1 MSAMNNSL
9 TARIAFFCCLAAAAG
24 CFISCKRRTEHK
36 NFTVFR
42 YNEMGDVTSL
52 DPASARSFENE
63 VIDNQIY
70 NGLIQLDDSLKIRP
84 CIAKKWEISPDGK
97 IYTFHLRQDVFFHDD
112 SIFPGGKGRK
122 VTASDFVHSF
132 FRLFDARVSDATT
145 LLANV
150 DRVYPGTYQG
160 FYAPNDSTFIIYMKR
175 AYAPFMNIL
184 TMKYFSVIP
193 IEAVDR
199 YGLDFGE
206 HPVGTGPFQLKRWER
221 GDRMILVRN
230 NHYFEKDNSG
240 NTLPYI
246 DGVVITFIKDAETSF
261 LQFLDD
267 KMDLV
272 SGILAINPR
281 EVLTPDGQLK
291 DEFKKKMYMQRTPFI
306 KTDYLG
312 FMVDSSRK
320 GTDKNPLCNKTL
332 RQAIN
337 YAINRENIVRYLRNN
352 VGIPANGGF
361 VPPFLP
367 GSRNNKVQGYS
378 YNPDKARQL
387 LAAAGYPNG
396 NNLPVLVLR
405 VSSEWEQLALA
416 VQSQLQQVGIKVNV
430 LREQPAIL
438 AECVASGQCYF
449 FKKSWVGDYPDGENF
464 LSLFCTKNFSP
475 QGVNYFR
482 YSDPAFDELYDKAIG
497 ESNDSI
503 RYADYRKLDE
513 MVMEAAPVVPL
524 YYDEVIRLVSNKVSG
539 LPVNSLNML
548 DLRYVKK
555 AGGEQGE

>member
-1 MSAMNNSL
+1 MKKS
-9 TARIAFFCCLAAAAG
+9 IAAEIVLFTYLSV
-24 CFISCKRRTEHK
+24 ISCWLMSCRQNTAHK
-36 NFTVFR
+36 TFTFFR

-52 DPASARSFENE
+52 DPASARSFESE

-70 NGLIQLDDSLKIRP
+70 NGLVQLDDSLRIKP
-84 CIAKKWEISPDGK
+84 CLAKAWEIAPDGK
-97 IYTFHLRQDVFFHDD
+97 IYTFHLRQDVYFQDD

-132 FRLFDARVSDATT
+132 FRLFDARISDATT
-145 LLANV
+145 LLENV

-206 HPVGTGPFQLKRWER
+206 HPIGTGPFQLKRWER

-230 NHYFEKDNSG
+230 NHYFEKDKQGTS
-240 NTLPYI
+240 LPYI
-246 DGVVITFIKDAETSF
+246 DGVVITFIRDAETSF
-261 LQFLDD
+261 LKFLDGKID
-267 KMDLV
+267 MV

-291 DEFKKKMYMQRTPFI
+291 DEFRKKMYMQRAPFI

-312 FMVDSSRK
+312 FMMDSSK
-320 GTDKNPLCNKTL
+320 NDVNKNPLCSKAL

-337 YAINRENIVRYLRNN
+337 YAINKEDIVRYLRNN

-367 GSRNNKVQGYS
+367 GSKDNKIEEYR
-378 YNPDKARQL
+378 YNPDKAHEL
-387 LAAAGYPNG
+387 LAKAGYPNG
-396 NNLPVLVLR
+396 NNLPALVLR
-405 VSSEWEQLALA
+405 VSSEWEQLAMA
-416 VQSQLQQVGIKVNV
+416 VQSQLQQVGIKINV

-438 AECVASGQCYF
+438 SECVASGQCYF
-449 FKKSWVGDYPDGENF
+449 FKKSWVGDYPDEENF

-475 QGVNYFR
+475 QGVNYFH
-482 YSDPAFDELYDKAIG
+482 YSDAAFDELYDKAIG
-497 ESNDSI
+497 DRNDSS

-513 MVMEAAPVVPL
+513 MVMDAAPVVPL
-524 YYDEVIRLVSNKVSG
+524 YYDEVIRLVSNRVSG

-548 DLRYVKK
+548 DLRYVTKTK
-555 AGGEQGE
+555 EE